1 MRFYFRDF
9 QCHIFCRGNSEKL
22 YVTKDNRETQQ
33 NNCRSVCCIVVA
45 VLFVSSAVA
54 VATLIGGKEVLA
66 FTKTFSLRKNV
77 QLHFSWSQVGII
89 DPMQRNAQGYKD
101 GRSRDILSTTVR
113 SQPITQEIVSKET
126 SNFNRIPE
134 TSIENVLE
142 ESFPSWAGE

>member
-1 MRFYFRDF
+1 MRFYFRYF

-54 VATLIGGKEVLA
+54 VATLIGGKEVL
-66 FTKTFSLRKNV
+66 KHFSLRKNV
-77 QLHFSWSQVGII
+77 QLHFSSQVGII